1 MSIKE
6 VDRFAVIKRVLAG
19 DLAQAGAAA
28 QLQLSL
34 RQVKRLCKAV
44 RHGGAAA
51 LISKKRGR
59 PSNRRIGAGEHERI
73 MGLVRQQYPDFGPEL
88 AGEYLR
94 AEHSFKASTETLRGW
109 MIADGLWHAQSAPR
123 QACAQ
128 PAGATS
134 ALGRTCSN

>member
-6 VDRFAVIKRVLAG
+6 ADRFAVIERVLAG

-44 RHGGAAA
+44 HHGGAAA

-59 PSNRRIGAGEHERI
+59 PSNRRIDAGERERI
-73 MGLVRQQYPDFGPEL
+73 MGLVRQQYADFEQCPCG
-88 AGEYLR
+88 
-94 AEHSFKASTETLRGW
+94 
-109 MIADGLWHAQSAPR
+109 AP
-123 QACAQ
+123 
-128 PAGATS
+128 PP
-134 ALGRTCSN
+134 LG